1 MNNEIQAIIIDCG
14 RLLINFSLYWVNI
27 PPRAKSA
34 IGIPALASKFNASVI
49 KYGIGIWDTLNKKP
63 KIIPTVNA
71 FDKIDFNKSNRFL
84 LDISKGKNHKYKC
97 ILWHYAN

>member
-34 IGIPALASKFNASVI
+34 IGIPALASKFNASVR

-63 KIIPTVNA
+63 KISLKKKELKEEYSDSEDEYSETESEYS
-71 FDKIDFNKSNRFL
+71 DSE
-84 LDISKGKNHKYKC
+84 
-97 ILWHYAN
+97 

>member
-34 IGIPALASKFNASVI
+34 IGIPALASKFNASVR

-71 FDKIDFNKSNRFL
+71 FDKIDFNIFLQAINKFL
-84 LDISKGKNHKYKC
+84 LPLIDISITEIPSK
-97 ILWHYAN
+97 